1 MSGSLVDRLKLFNK
15 SKFRKYLHLLCV
27 AIAILPSVYDLSII
41 YKQFWFWTDILEK
54 WKKKIS
60 MKRQKKVA
68 AFRGMHVS
76 PAKQSY
82 VWLPRKCDY
91 RTDRR
96 TESDPYVPL
105 CIAGD
110 TTMTICFI
118 KNFHK
123 SKACLPYKYATS
135 LRRLQSCLY
144 TSQST
149 WEHRCVNVSSYEK
162 KTYIP

>member
-1 MSGSLVDRLKLFNK
+1 MSIHLYDWYKYCAYIYIWPLHHLQAILILDRYFREMKKKDIHEKTKKSGSIPRNACVACETK
-15 SKFRKYLHLLCV
+15 LCV
-27 AIAILPSVYDLSII
+27 
-41 YKQFWFWTDILEK
+41 TT
-54 WKKKIS
+54 KK
-60 MKRQKKVA
+60 
-68 AFRGMHVS
+68 
-76 PAKQSY
+76 
-82 VWLPRKCDY
+82 VWLPDRQ
-91 RTDRR
+91 TDAAQ
-96 TESDPYVPL
+96 SDPYVPL
-105 CIAGD
+105 CITGD